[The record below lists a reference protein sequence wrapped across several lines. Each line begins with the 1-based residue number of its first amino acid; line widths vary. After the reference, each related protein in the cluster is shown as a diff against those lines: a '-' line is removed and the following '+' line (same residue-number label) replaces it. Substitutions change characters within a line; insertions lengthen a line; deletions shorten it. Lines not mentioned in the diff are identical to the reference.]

1 MITRITK
8 ENAHKYRELF
18 ADAVY
23 ALQNH
28 DEDGNPI
35 VESGKQPVIPIQMTF
50 TPEPDLS
57 EETYVDGFH
66 YIKVGEDWVLT
77 EIGEPF
83 KPGQEYATGIESSEA
98 ITTLEEYFCYIKYLY
113 YIKEIGKRFT
123 VLPLESDENFFEIDA
138 NTRMI
143 KVPDTFVKNG
153 ISVQGDE
160 IAEILYFKVD
170 RFFDMTDLGEKD
182 VYIEWRLPPDE
193 NGERKQGVSVP
204 YFIDTGIEPGYVV
217 IGWPLRSEL
226 TKIPGKIEFAVRFY
240 SIPEDG
246 PYANRIM
253 YSLSTLTASAEI
265 KPTLNLDLVKISLDG
280 SALNSEDIIGTRLE
294 NSVSKDDNTPDPKAP
309 EFIEENILPKG
320 FIKLE
325 NEEEAPYDTYKVFL
339 TNKENGVESDG
350 LFAVQAK
357 VIDGGRLSY
366 TWVKRDEKQEVV
378 LDYDGGKSSVFAEIA
393 TGLTLDADKTYYS
406 EPDERGNYPELTFA
420 EAEAIY
426 GEGGK
431 IYERKAEIVLNCSGK
446 NVLGTYQARAT
457 NRLGRKTARA
467 FSSVILVEGPE
478 APEITKDI
486 VSGEETLVFDEKD
499 YAIEVEVKANV
510 DEHAYNTYKLFRVL
524 ADGDELLQT
533 NKSGKFTIQGKAY
546 NAEDAE
552 ADLGDGEYYIVVY
565 SLLNSVELSEAG
577 VPYRVTLP
585 AAPVTITN
593 IKPTLEEFGGYD
605 INKEIAV
612 TVALHPSEEGKR
624 DAEKDTIAYQWYKY
638 VEPNQAQFEE
648 DIKNAT
654 AGVYVKSVID
664 EPIEGATGSK
674 VLLPQTEANEN
685 GFYYCEVTNKYN
697 GSERKVCSNFFY
709 IVDTQA
715 SE

>member
-28 DEDGNPI
+28 DEDGKPI
-35 VESGKQPVIPIQMTF
+35 AESGKQPVIPIQMIF

-98 ITTLEEYFCYIKYLY
+98 ITTLEEYFCYIKYLHS
-113 YIKEIGKRFT
+113 IKDIGKRFT
-123 VLPLESDENFFEIDA
+123 VLPLEDDENFFEIDA

-143 KVPDTFVKNG
+143 KVPNAFAKNG

-170 RFFDMTDLGEKD
+170 RFFDMDDLGEKD
-182 VYIEWRLPPDE
+182 VYIEWRLPADG
-193 NGERKQGVSVP
+193 NGERKQGVSIP
-204 YFIDTGIEPGYVV
+204 YLIDTGIEPGYVI

-265 KPTLNLDLVKISLDG
+265 KPSLNLDLVKISLDG

-294 NSVSKDDNTPDPKAP
+294 NSISKDDNTPDPKAP
-309 EFIEENILPKG
+309 EFIEEIILPEG

-325 NEEEAPYDTYKVFL
+325 NEEEVPYDTYKVFL
-339 TNKENGVESDG
+339 TNKENGIESDG

-357 VIDGGRLSY
+357 VTDGGRLSY
-366 TWVKRDEKQEVV
+366 TWIKRDEKQEVV
-378 LDYDGGKSSVFAEIA
+378 LDYDGGRPSIFAEVA
-393 TGLTLDADKTYYS
+393 TGLALDTDKTYYG

-426 GEGGK
+426 SEGGK
-431 IYERKAEIVLNCSGK
+431 IYERKAEIILNCSGK

-467 FSSVILVEGPE
+467 FSSVVLIEGPE

-486 VSGEETLVFDEKD
+486 VSGEETLVFDEED

-524 ADGDELLQT
+524 ADSDELLQT
-533 NKSGKFTIQGKAY
+533 NKSGKFIIQGKAY

-552 ADLGDGEYYIVVY
+552 ADLGDGEYYVVAY
-565 SLLNSVELSEAG
+565 SLLNSVELSDAG

-648 DIKNAT
+648 DIKNAA

-664 EPIEGATGSK
+664 EPIEGATDSK
-674 VLLPQTEANEN
+674 ILLPQTEANEN

-697 GSERKVCSNFFY
+697 GSERKVCSNFFNV
-709 IVDTQA
+709 IDTKA